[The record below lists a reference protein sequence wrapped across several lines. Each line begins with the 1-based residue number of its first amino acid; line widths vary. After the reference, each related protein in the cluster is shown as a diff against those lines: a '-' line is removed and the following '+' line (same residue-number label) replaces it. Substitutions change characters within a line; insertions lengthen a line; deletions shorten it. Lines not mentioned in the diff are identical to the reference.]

1 MSNLPRKILLCCWL
15 LVLLIGAATTTYWI
29 HKYYGIEPGWV
40 KFGPS
45 LAALLLV
52 IGLTTANLMLRWVRW
67 HFLTRHIGA
76 EFSAHDS
83 LLIYGATLPA
93 AATPFYIGELARP
106 LLASKK
112 YPNQRWNLVLIWF
125 LERGTDVLT
134 LAMFLTVVRHW
145 WWLGALACGVWG
157 LLVAA
162 IRGISQR
169 HSAVLFPRRRTLVI
183 VIVLTF
189 LAWLLP
195 AIGLWATVALGG
207 EHLAISATLNAFSFS
222 TLLGSLVGL
231 PVGVGVTGSSLIAQL
246 QSHGVS
252 LQNAV
257 IMVAIF
263 RFGTVWFA
271 VGLGC
276 LVILL
281 YRRRLGQML
290 NPESSGLHFDAIA
303 EEYEAQI
310 PEHVRQRLLERKCH
324 VMRKHLEASPSASNR
339 PLRGLD
345 LGCGQGWYAAELARA
360 GYEMFGIDQSP
371 QQIEKAEA
379 QHAGMP
385 RLHFQTADAAAL
397 PFGDETFD
405 FAYAINVVHHIVD
418 DQQRARA
425 FNELVRG

>member
-1 MSNLPRKILLCCWL
+1 MAFSHAPCPRRIY
-15 LVLLIGAATTTYWI
+15 AQ
-29 HKYYGIEPGWV
+29 
-40 KFGPS
+40 
-45 LAALLLV
+45 
-52 IGLTTANLMLRWVRW
+52 
-67 HFLTRHIGA
+67 
-76 EFSAHDS
+76 DS

-112 YPNQRWNLVLIWF
+112 YPNQRLNLVLIWF

-134 LAMFLTVVRHW
+134 LALFLAVVRHW
-145 WWLGALACGVWG
+145 WWLGALACGVW
-157 LLVAA
+157 LALVAG
-162 IRGISQR
+162 IRGISHR
-169 HSAVLFPRRRTLVI
+169 HSAMLFPRRRALVV

-207 EHLAISATLNAFSFS
+207 ETLDLASTLNAFSFS

-252 LQNAV
+252 LQNSV
-257 IMVAIF
+257 IMTAIF
-263 RFGTVWFA
+263 RFGTVWFS

-281 YRRRLGQML
+281 YRRRLAAML
-290 NPESSGLHFDAIA
+290 NPASAGLHFDEIA

-324 VMRKHLEASPSASNR
+324 VMRKHLEAIHSTNNK

-345 LGCGQGWYAAELARA
+345 VGCGQGWYAAELACA
-360 GYEMFGIDQSP
+360 GYEMYGIDQSP
-371 QQIEKAEA
+371 HQIEKAEA
-379 QHAGMP
+379 QHAGMAGV
-385 RLHFQTADAAAL
+385 HFQAADAAAL
-397 PFGDETFD
+397 PFDDETFD

-418 DQQRARA
+418 LQQRTARSMNWYA
-425 FNELVRG
+425 C